1 MKQQTCKCGCGKTFP
16 VNSLKKYAGTQCRK
30 RVEYYKRKAAR
41 EPAGRICVRC
51 GEKISLYQ
59 NSRRDVCLGDDYTTW
74 WKDVEKPKRAK
85 AANKKAREKRVRVK
99 VKAKRIKVKVK
110 AKRVGEW
117 DHSDYLRE
125 QQELKKPNG
134 WKCREC
140 GEDLTGDNW
149 MWCPEH
155 YEPVKRHAAIE
166 RTDGNYGGGGD
177 TGVRRSLGVM

>member
-59 NSRRDVCLGDDYTTW
+59 NSRRDVCLSDDCMAW

-85 AANKKAREKRVRVK
+85 EANKKARAKRNAK
-99 VKAKRIKVKVK
+99 PKAKQIVVAIPKPS
-110 AKRVGEW
+110 KREW

-125 QQELKKPNG
+125 QQEMMAKVKV
-134 WKCREC
+134 CRC
-140 GEDLTGDNW
+140 GEKFSGPNHSF
-149 MWCPEH
+149 CPVCH
-155 YEPVKRHAAIE
+155 DRATRYASVV
-166 RTDGNYGGGGD
+166 RTDGNYSEGGD